1 MRLLGPSTI
10 LILPIQPLVNLCV
23 YLNLVPRFSSLNNK
37 SDQTVHVCKN
47 NELRGQ
53 HWEKKLKRDWIDK
66 IKTAE
71 GPVKMRWYKPI
82 LGRQPSIIIYRIKVE
97 KGSKPKD
104 RTRKDLF
111 SDLHN
116 ASNYV
121 CGEHWITGAEIS
133 TPRICRDT
141 CFGFLDWVRA
151 IFLNQQ
157 KKQKTF

>member
-1 MRLLGPSTI
+1 
-10 LILPIQPLVNLCV
+10 
-23 YLNLVPRFSSLNNK
+23 
-37 SDQTVHVCKN
+37 
-47 NELRGQ
+47 
-53 HWEKKLKRDWIDK
+53 
-66 IKTAE
+66 
-71 GPVKMRWYKPI
+71 
-82 LGRQPSIIIYRIKVE
+82 
-97 KGSKPKD
+97 
-104 RTRKDLF
+104 LF
-111 SDLHN
+111 SDLHT